1 MITSEYMSEEEAEKY
16 QGKMHFVVHSPDF
29 ISTDK
34 CFLPFYMPIVIVHHT
49 VLNQLIS
56 KLDRR
61 LQKSSAASM
70 WLLKGSVDHPW
81 MAAYLRHLS
90 GGQSWKIS
98 IIRASTCPIS
108 DSPQGNGGGG

>member
-16 QGKMHFVVHSPDF
+16 QGKMHFMVHSPDF

-61 LQKSSAASM
+61 LQKSSAAS
-70 WLLKGSVDHPW
+70 
-81 MAAYLRHLS
+81 
-90 GGQSWKIS
+90 
-98 IIRASTCPIS
+98 IRAKCIS
-108 DSPQGNGGGG
+108 WCTPLTSYQLISVSYPSICLLLLSITQFLTS